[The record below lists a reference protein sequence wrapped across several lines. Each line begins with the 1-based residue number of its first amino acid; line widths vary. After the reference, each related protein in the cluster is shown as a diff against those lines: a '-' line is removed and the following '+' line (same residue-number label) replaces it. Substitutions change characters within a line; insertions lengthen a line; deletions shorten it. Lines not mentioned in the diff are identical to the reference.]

1 MAQRMESVAP
11 PGGVMLSASTARLV
25 ENSAMLGQP
34 EVVQIK
40 GADAPVPA
48 RRLLAIGDR
57 WLGRRGEST
66 LVGRTWE
73 IGTVTAILDEAI
85 GGAGCVVNIM
95 GPAGIGK
102 SRLVREATALATSRG
117 VPVFTTYCESHA
129 RDIPFHAVARLLRAG
144 LGVTDLDYRTARAHI
159 RAEVPDADPEDLLLL
174 DDLLG
179 IGDTAVALPDIAP
192 DARRRRLTALVDAVA
207 LARQTPGVFVVE
219 DVHWIDEVSE
229 SMLVD
234 FLAVT
239 PRTPAL
245 VMITYRPEYHGALSR
260 VSGAQ
265 TIALR
270 PLTDAQTSAL
280 TAELLGADASI
291 TGLAALI
298 GARAAGNPFFVEEIV
313 RDLAERGVLHG
324 EPGAYT
330 LRGEVADVSV
340 PATLQATIGA
350 FEGPG
355 SPDAGGTCLKFVL
368 KGLLVG
374 EISPDRCSLF

>member
-1 MAQRMESVAP
+1 MPRCP
-11 PGGVMLSASTARLV
+11 
-25 ENSAMLGQP
+25 LG
-34 EVVQIK
+34 
-40 GADAPVPA
+40 
-48 RRLLAIGDR
+48 RLLAIGDR

-73 IGTVTAILDEAI
+73 IGTVTAILEEAI

-179 IGDTAVALPDIAP
+179 IGDTAVALPDVAP
-192 DARRRRLTALVDAVA
+192 DARRRRLTAVVNAIS
-207 LARQTPGVFVVE
+207 LARQTPGVYVVE

-229 SMLVD
+229 SMLAD
-234 FLAVT
+234 FLAVI
-239 PRTPAL
+239 PHASSL
-245 VMITYRPEYHGALSR
+245 VLITYRPEYHGALTR

-270 PLTDAQTSAL
+270 PLTDAQTSQM

-291 TGLAALI
+291 GGLAAQV
-298 GARAAGNPFFVEEIV
+298 GVRAAGNPFFVEEIV
-313 RDLAERGVLHG
+313 RDLAERGMVHG
-324 EPGAYT
+324 GPGAYVA
-330 LRGEVADVSV
+330 RGDVAEVGG

-350 FEGPG
+350 RIDRLSPTAKRTLNAAAVIGSRFDIDLLTVMIDGPHVA
-355 SPDAGGTCLKFVL
+355 PLIEVEL
-368 KGLLVG
+368 
-374 EISPDRCSLF
+374 